1 MYGFSSCTEPKNKN
15 AKCRK
20 NATPFQIERLTT
32 QRARLIAFQAAPAAA
47 NQCIHQ
53 SRHVD
58 RWHAFGR
65 MRDERRMS
73 SCYRERNDRNNHN
86 QNVTHHDY
94 WTLGLGASE
103 PLAWNVFIKQQNAH
117 RQQQAHAAKQCHR
130 STRLKFGYGRFRKQS
145 QSKCT
150 HTILLCP
157 SDEAYFTASSFSI
170 SSSRA
175 WQ

>member
-1 MYGFSSCTEPKNKN
+1 MRKAGRQPCFHGVPWWNVRLFMYGFSSCTEPKNKN

-103 PLAWNVFIKQQNAH
+103 PLAWNVFIAT
-117 RQQQAHAAKQCHR
+117 RRSPTAASPCRK
-130 STRLKFGYGRFRKQS
+130 TRLPKHTPQSRYRLFGRLRKQS
-145 QSKCT
+145 QS
-150 HTILLCP
+150 
-157 SDEAYFTASSFSI
+157 
-170 SSSRA
+170 
-175 WQ
+175 